1 MCVPECC
8 DLNINYWRWAWQ
20 NCETSLISVCYTT
33 TFMSNLKSLADRQ
46 TNGQTNTQIG
56 AIDPDPEQEEAYFAR
71 SATPP
76 FARYIRTE
84 LVYPLV

>member
-1 MCVPECC
+1 M
-8 DLNINYWRWAWQ
+8 A
-20 NCETSLISVCYTT
+20 
-33 TFMSNLKSLADRQ
+33 NLKSLADRQ

-56 AIDPDPEQEEAYFAR
+56 AIDSDPEQEEAYFAR

-76 FARYIRTE
+76 FACYIRTE